1 MLGRHSKRLFFTKM
15 MALKVAVL
23 LVVVAVSTANVAPG
37 SALTKV
43 SSAKMVT
50 KVADL
55 TERKVVTTVA
65 AAKKAVP
72 APATPNYT
80 ETLKMAGLFALWYV
94 VQLLYFP
101 IEYSSKT
108 KKNLYGGVW
117 VAVGGCWAFY
127 CTGWPPQLT
136 SPLP

>member
-1 MLGRHSKRLFFTKM
+1 M
-15 MALKVAVL
+15 MGLKVAVL
-23 LVVVAVSTANVAPG
+23 CVVVAVSTANVAPG

-80 ETLKMAGLFALWYV
+80 ETLKMVGLFMLWYV
-94 VQLLYFP
+94 VQLLYSLFP
-101 IEYSSKT
+101 HRVQDQ
-108 KKNLYGGVW
+108 KKSLRGVFGLPLGG
-117 VAVGGCWAFY
+117 AGHFIARAGHHN
-127 CTGWPPQLT
+127 
-136 SPLP
+136 

>member
-1 MLGRHSKRLFFTKM
+1 MFCRKMLC
-15 MALKVAVL
+15 LKVAVL

-80 ETLKMAGLFALWYV
+80 ETLKMVGLFMLWYVV
-94 VQLLYFP
+94 VQLLYSP
-101 IEYSSKT
+101 EHSSKT
-108 KKNLYGGVW
+108 KKNLYGGCLGLP
-117 VAVGGCWAFY
+117 VGGAGHFIARA
-127 CTGWPPQLT
+127 GHHN
-136 SPLP
+136 